1 MTTLEL
7 ASPDVSVAAAADP
20 DAGQPRRLRAGS
32 LRFFRT
38 IAKSVG
44 VQSPTAGVVIAPAV
58 LASVSGGGTAL
69 VELVAAVAMAGDTAP
84 TIAARLADGLIFA
97 VPHSLVRPAGVAELL
112 VGALLGDP
120 AVVEDHDVVDLVQ
133 PVGLVGDE

>member
-7 ASPDVSVAAAADP
+7 ASPDVSVAAAAYP

-58 LASVSGGGTAL
+58 LASVSGGVTAL
-69 VELVAAVAMAGDTAP
+69 VELVAAVAMAGVTAP
-84 TIAARLADGLIFA
+84 AIAALPAD
-97 VPHSLVRPAGVAELL
+97 VPDVAF
-112 VGALLGDP
+112 P
-120 AVVEDHDVVDLVQ
+120 
-133 PVGLVGDE
+133 